1 MILKDFWFLTQ
12 GIPSAWLRIC
22 LHVTIIWY
30 KKLIPSFQP
39 HIFSLYSSLLPFSL
53 SLYIHIMAPD
63 LRKVYVVGVG
73 MSKFIKPR
81 GEVDYPGKYYVT

>member
-1 MILKDFWFLTQ
+1 
-12 GIPSAWLRIC
+12 
-22 LHVTIIWY
+22 
-30 KKLIPSFQP
+30 
-39 HIFSLYSSLLPFSL
+39 
-53 SLYIHIMAPD
+53 MAPD